1 MSKIFDIAFGIAAI
15 GSLCIG
21 GSMVYGTIQD
31 RLYQRDMKKWNEGY
45 EKGLKIAEK
54 DTWFRAEMLA
64 MDSKYTSQDLV
75 KIFKQK
81 YEDLTY

>member
-1 MSKIFDIAFGIAAI
+1 MSKILDIAFGIAAV

-21 GSMVYGTIQD
+21 CSMVYGVVAD

-64 MDSKYTSQDLV
+64 MDNKYTSQDLV